1 MADVDPYTFADA
13 SKADQLRFL
22 RQQYAEAA
30 TAKEVTDGR
39 KRVTRQDLTML
50 KKQIDDL
57 EQDIVAE
64 TSGGRM
70 HVVHT
75 QHARR

>member
-30 TAKEVTDGR
+30 TAKETNDGR
-39 KRVTRQDLTML
+39 RRVVRQDLTML

-57 EQDIVAE
+57 QAEINAE
-64 TSGGRM
+64 TGGGRM